1 MATTTF
7 HEYTGDGSDK
17 TFDYSFP
24 TYVVG
29 EVVVEVDGVLV
40 NNYTVPSYAT
50 TGTRTVTF
58 DNTTGTTNT
67 NVCESDGSPKTGLIV
82 RIRRDTNVDTAKATY
97 AAGSSIKAGD
107 LNDNQTQI
115 LRALQEEQSTTIST
129 TQIRDSAI
137 TTAKIKAD
145 NITNALIADDQ
156 IDSEHYVAG
165 SIDLEHM
172 SANSV
177 DSDQYVD

>member
-67 NVCESDGSPKTGLIV
+67 NVCESDGSPKNGLIV
-82 RIRRDTNVDTAKATY
+82 RIRRDTGVDTAKATY
-97 AAGSSIKAGD
+97 AAGSSIKAED
-107 LNDNQTQI
+107 LNANQTQI

-129 TQIRDSAI
+129 TQIRDAAI
-137 TTAKIKAD
+137 TSAKIKD
-145 NITNALIADDQ
+145 
-156 IDSEHYVAG
+156 
-165 SIDLEHM
+165 
-172 SANSV
+172 
-177 DSDQYVD
+177 